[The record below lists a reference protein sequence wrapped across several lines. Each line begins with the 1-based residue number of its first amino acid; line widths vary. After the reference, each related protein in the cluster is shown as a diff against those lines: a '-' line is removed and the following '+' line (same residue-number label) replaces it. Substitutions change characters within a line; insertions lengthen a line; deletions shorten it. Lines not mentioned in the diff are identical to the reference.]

1 MYFSLGTL
9 GVTSLNSCKQRFKLN
24 SSCIL
29 HEIAG
34 NGTILQEKCM
44 QRACSKIGRE
54 GEPAIISVTQERFP
68 KSERL
73 PPFELQTNPV
83 GGRGPP
89 SKAAG

>member
-1 MYFSLGTL
+1 MQI
-9 GVTSLNSCKQRFKLN
+9 CMR
-24 SSCIL
+24 
-29 HEIAG
+29 
-34 NGTILQEKCM
+34 LQKMAPFCRKKCM

-89 SKAAG
+89 SKKAG